1 MVLAELSQQITGAL
15 RKLRTANVVSQE
27 VINDMLK
34 EICNALIASD
44 VNIKLVLQLRASIAK
59 QLDVE
64 SMASGLDK
72 QKTAKKVRYTF
83 QPFSLCEGCL

>member
-44 VNIKLVLQLRASIAK
+44 VNIKLVLQLRQSIAK

-64 SMASGLDK
+64 TMASGLDK
-72 QKTAKKVRYTF
+72 QKTAKKVQF
-83 QPFSLCEGCL
+83 LIFSIHSSR